1 MAGPA
6 NHRKSG
12 TAPQDRR
19 HGPFA
24 PCPIPPSMGQ
34 LMGIS
39 LKLATWPIF
48 WEIPQSFHNFIQPF
62 PRAEIF
68 LGEKSLPLPPDV
80 PHQSEKHRGIRIKSS
95 FLLLLKKKTKIPP
108 KTPLEDHTI

>member
-1 MAGPA
+1 MGEAPTT
-6 NHRKSG
+6 SG
-12 TAPQDRR
+12 GDSDRGRALHATESRERDPQDRR

-62 PRAEIF
+62 PLAEIF

-80 PHQSEKHRGIRIKSS
+80 ATPKREAPGN
-95 FLLLLKKKTKIPP
+95 KTQICFP
-108 KTPLEDHTI
+108 TTT